1 MSHFFIRRP
10 ILAWVIAIVIMLA
23 GIHALTRLSVSRY
36 PDIAPPSVD
45 IEASYPGA
53 SAETAEESV
62 TQIIEQNVTG
72 LEGLRDIVSSSDRY
86 GNVTVSLT
94 FLAGTDLDIAHIQ
107 TQNKLQQ
114 AIPLLPQIVQQQGVS
129 VSKASGARQLVVAF
143 VAADGS
149 GLRTDEIDDF
159 VATTVFDSLSR
170 VSGVGTVQ
178 LFGSKRAMRIWL
190 DADKLTAYKLT
201 PDDVARAI
209 RAQNAQAS
217 IGQLGDTPAVPGQQ
231 LNASVIALGR
241 LRTEDQFRNIV
252 LRNENGSG
260 ASLRLGDV
268 ARVELGRADYSRLA
282 RYNGKPTS
290 GIGITLADG
299 ANSLRMI
306 EGVKTELARLEQQM
320 PRGLHAVYPFDT
332 SPYVRLSIIGVLET
346 LLVAIGLVFLVM
358 FVFLQDIRAT
368 LIPTIAVPVVLLG
381 TCIVMAAV
389 GLSINMLT
397 MFAIVLAI
405 GLLVDDAII
414 VVENVE
420 RLMQEEGLSP
430 VEATSRSMRQI
441 TRALIGIASVLSVI
455 FVPMSFLE
463 GSAGVI
469 YRQFSITIVSAMVLS
484 MLVAIVLTPAL
495 CVTLLKPRDDN
506 ARNRDRGFFRWFN
519 QRFDRLN
526 RRYEALTAA
535 ILRRPLRWISVYV
548 VLSALMLGLF
558 HRLPTGF
565 LPAEDQGYLL
575 TMVQG
580 PVGATQGRTL
590 DVLGQVE
597 KIFLQGEGKA
607 VQSTFTVAGSNFSGL
622 GQNAGFG
629 FIQLRDWSQRES
641 EELSVTAVQQ
651 RAAAQLSEIKDAR
664 VFAFAP
670 PPVVQLSTSV
680 GFDFYLQDV
689 YGQGH
694 KALTAARD
702 QFLALAEKSA
712 LLSNVRANGQDDT
725 PQLYID
731 IDPQKVAS
739 LGLDMGDVEDT
750 LSVAWGGRYIDD
762 FVDKGRVKRVILQ
775 ADAPYRMRP
784 EDFGRWHVR
793 NGDGEMVS
801 VSAFASSRWEFG
813 PPQLERYNGVSAMN
827 VNGESVPGVSTGEAM
842 HEVERLVAQLPPGFA
857 AEFVGQSFEEREAV
871 AQAPWLYALSLLVV
885 FLWLAALYE
894 SWSLPIAILLVVP
907 LGIIGVVMATL
918 LRGMERD
925 VYFQVAVLTTVGLAS
940 KNAIL
945 IVEFAKQHMAQGRS
959 LIDAAVFAAHSRL
972 RPILMTSLAFG
983 FGVLPLAVATGAG
996 AGAQRAIGTGVF
1008 GGMLASTFLGIFFVP
1023 LFFVLVQRAFHGR
1036 PRKDVPEAA
1045 ADPP

>member
-1 MSHFFIRRP
+1 MSHFFIKRP
-10 ILAWVIAIVIMLA
+10 ILAWVIVIVIVLA
-23 GIHALTRLSVSRY
+23 GAYALTLLPISRY

-53 SAETAEESV
+53 SAETVEASV
-62 TQIIEQNVTG
+62 TQIIEQNVAG
-72 LEGLRDIVSSSDRY
+72 LERLRDIVSSSDRY
-86 GNVTVSLT
+86 GNVSVSLT

-149 GLRTDEIDDF
+149 ALRTDEIDDF

-170 VSGVGTVQ
+170 VPGVGTVQ

-201 PDDVARAI
+201 PGDVAVAI

-241 LRTEDQFRNIV
+241 LRTAEQFRNIV
-252 LRNENGSG
+252 LRSESGSG

-282 RYNGKPTS
+282 RFNGKPTS
-290 GIGITLADG
+290 GIGITLANG
-299 ANSLRMI
+299 ANSLRMV
-306 EGVKTELARLEQQM
+306 EGVKAELTRLKPQM
-320 PRGLHAVYPFDT
+320 PHGLDAVFPFDT
-332 SPYVRLSIIGVLET
+332 SPYVRLSIIGVVET
-346 LLVAIGLVFLVM
+346 LLVAISLVFLVM

-368 LIPTIAVPVVLLG
+368 LIPTVAVPVVLLG
-381 TCIVMAAV
+381 TCIVMAVA

-430 VEATSRSMRQI
+430 LDATSRSMRQI
-441 TRALIGIASVLSVI
+441 TGALIGIASVLSVI
-455 FVPMSFLE
+455 FVPMSFLG

-484 MLVAIVLTPAL
+484 VVVAIVLTPAL
-495 CVTLLKPRDDN
+495 CVTVLKPYD
-506 ARNRDRGFFRWFN
+506 AAAHNRRRGFFRWFN
-519 QRFDRLN
+519 HHFDRFG
-526 RRYEALTAA
+526 RRYETLTAA
-535 ILRRPLRWISVYV
+535 MLRRPLRWVAVYLA
-548 VLSALMLGLF
+548 LSALMVGLF
-558 HRLPTGF
+558 FRLPTGF

-590 DVLGQVE
+590 KVLDEVE
-597 KIFLQGEGKA
+597 RAFLQGERKA
-607 VQSTFTVAGSNFSGL
+607 VQSTFTVAGSNFSGQ

-629 FIQLRDWSQRES
+629 FINLRDWSERKPA
-641 EELSVTAVQQ
+641 ELSATAVQQ
-651 RAAAQLSEIKDAR
+651 RVAPHLSNIKDAR
-664 VFAFAP
+664 VFAFVP
-670 PPVVQLSTSV
+670 PPVVQLSTST
-680 GFDFYLQDV
+680 GFDFYLQDG

-694 KALTAARD
+694 KALTNARN

-712 LLSNVRANGQDDT
+712 LLSDVRANGQEDT

-739 LGLDMGDVEDT
+739 LGLDMSEVEDM

-793 NGDGEMVS
+793 NRDGEMVS
-801 VSAFASSRWEFG
+801 VSAFASSRWEYG

-827 VNGESVPGVSTGEAM
+827 INGESVPGVSTGEAM

-871 AQAPWLYALSLLVV
+871 AQAPWLYAISLLVV

-894 SWSLPIAILLVVP
+894 SWSMPVAILLVVP
-907 LGIIGVVMATL
+907 LGIIGVVLATV

-925 VYFQVAVLTTVGLAS
+925 VYFQVAVLTTVGLTS

-945 IVEFAKQHMAQGRS
+945 IVEFAKQHVEQGKS
-959 LIDAAVFAAHSRL
+959 LIEAAVLAAHSRL

-983 FGVLPLAVATGAG
+983 FGVLPLAIATGAG

-1008 GGMLASTFLGIFFVP
+1008 GGMLAGTFLGVFFIP
-1023 LFFVLVQRAFHGR
+1023 LFFVLAQRVFHGFGYKGVR
-1036 PRKDVPEAA
+1036 AEAA
-1045 ADPP
+1045 DLQ

>member
-1 MSHFFIRRP
+1 MSHFFIKRP
-10 ILAWVIAIVIMLA
+10 ILAWVIAIVIVLA
-23 GIHALTRLSVSRY
+23 GAYALTRLPISRY
-36 PDIAPPSVD
+36 PDIAPPAVD

-53 SAETAEESV
+53 SAETVEESV
-62 TQIIEQNVTG
+62 TQIVEQNVTG
-72 LEGLRDIVSSSDRY
+72 LEGLRDIVSTSDRY

-94 FLAGTDLDIAHIQ
+94 FVAGTDLDIAHVQ

-114 AIPLLPQIVQQQGVS
+114 AIPLLPQIVQQQGIS
-129 VSKASGARQLVVAF
+129 VSKTSGARQLVVAF

-149 GLRTDEIDDF
+149 ALRTDEIDDF
-159 VATTVFDSLSR
+159 VATTVYDALSR
-170 VSGVGTVQ
+170 VPGVGAVQ

-201 PDDVARAI
+201 PSDVAAAI
-209 RAQNAQAS
+209 RAQNSQAS
-217 IGQLGDTPAVPGQQ
+217 IGQLGDTPSVQGQQ

-241 LRTEDQFRNIV
+241 LRTAEQFRNIV
-252 LRNENGSG
+252 LRNATGSG
-260 ASLRLGDV
+260 AALRLSDV

-290 GIGITLADG
+290 GIGITLANG
-299 ANSLRMI
+299 ANSLRMV
-306 EGVKTELARLEQQM
+306 EGVKAELARLKPQM
-320 PRGLHAVYPFDT
+320 PRGLSAVYPFDT
-332 SPYVRLSIIGVLET
+332 SPYVRLSILGVVET
-346 LLVAIGLVFLVM
+346 LLVAIGLVFVVM

-368 LIPTIAVPVVLLG
+368 LIPTVAVPVVLLG
-381 TCIVMAAV
+381 TCIVMAVV

-397 MFAIVLAI
+397 MFAVVLAI

-441 TRALIGIASVLSVI
+441 TGALIGIASVLAVI

-484 MLVAIVLTPAL
+484 VVVAIVLTPAL
-495 CVTLLKPRDDN
+495 CATVLKPYD
-506 ARNRDRGFFRWFN
+506 AAAHNRHRGFFRWFN
-519 QRFDRLN
+519 DRFERFG
-526 RRYEALTAA
+526 RRYEGLSAA
-535 ILRRPLRWISVYV
+535 IVRRPLRWIALYLA
-548 VLSALMLGLF
+548 LSAVMIGLF
-558 HRLPTGF
+558 FRLPTGF

-590 DVLGQVE
+590 KVLDQVE
-597 KIFLQGEGKA
+597 NIFLHDERAA
-607 VQSTFTVAGSNFSGL
+607 VQSTFTVAGSNFSGK

-629 FIQLRDWSQRES
+629 FIQLRDWSERKSSAQA
-641 EELSVTAVQQ
+641 VTAVQG
-651 RAAAQLSEIKDAR
+651 RAMARLSKIQDAR

-670 PPVVQLSTSV
+670 PPVVQLSTSA
-680 GFDFYLQDV
+680 GFDFYLQDS

-694 KALTAARD
+694 KALLAARER
-702 QFLALAEKSA
+702 FLTLAEKSK

-739 LGLDMGDVEDT
+739 LGLSMSDVEDM

-762 FVDKGRVKRVILQ
+762 FVDKGRVKRVVLQ
-775 ADAPYRMRP
+775 ADAPFRMRP

-801 VSAFASSRWEFG
+801 VSAFASSRWEYG
-813 PPQLERYNGVSAMN
+813 PPQLERYNGVSATN
-827 VNGESVPGVSTGEAM
+827 INGESVPGVSTGEAM
-842 HEVERLVAQLPPGFA
+842 QEVERLVAQLPPGFA

-894 SWSLPIAILLVVP
+894 SWSMPAAVLLVVP
-907 LGIIGVVMATL
+907 LGIIGVVLASV

-925 VYFQVAVLTTVGLAS
+925 VYFQVAVLTTVGLTS

-945 IVEFAKQHMAQGRS
+945 IVEFAKQRVEQGMP
-959 LIDAAVFAAHSRL
+959 LIEAAVSAAHSRL

-1008 GGMLASTFLGIFFVP
+1008 GGMLAGTFLGLFFIP
-1023 LFFVLVQRAFHGR
+1023 LFFVLVQRVFHSFHRREAG
-1036 PRKDVPEAA
+1036 AA
-1045 ADPP
+1045 ADAE